1 MIKESEKGKV
11 KKVRKNER
19 IWEKK
24 VSEKSIM
31 RKESENGKLL
41 QKVRRN

>member
-1 MIKESEKGKV
+1 MRKESEKGKV
-11 KKVRKNER
+11 KKVRENER

-24 VSEKSIM
+24 VSERSIM
-31 RKESENGKLL
+31 IKESEDGKLL